1 MDTSLWLLHSLRLD
15 WPVDWTAVF
24 GRSAPLLMEIGFGG
38 ADFLVDLTESRPEA
52 NVIGVELSLP
62 SLKKGAK
69 KLQAGDLRNGRVV
82 QGAGQ
87 LVLWA
92 LCLPD
97 SLDEVYI
104 NFPDPWPKER
114 HHGRRLISDTF
125 LHLLATRLKAGGR
138 LDIATDHA
146 DYAAWIVRHLER
158 SPYFASRLPATYV
171 NEDPERITTK
181 YEQKGFDEGRAGH
194 YFKWRR
200 TETPAPNLFP
210 IPKELPMPHVV
221 LHSPLSLEEISRRF
235 TPQSARSENAR
246 IELLEMFQ
254 STRDGKLLVEAYVR
268 EEPLA
273 QRVGLTIRRREPGDM
288 VVGLHEVGFPRPT
301 PGIQLAI
308 AHLAQWVVGLDPAS
322 EIVRSTVDTAVVE
335 KD

>member
-62 SLKKGAK
+62 SLKKGPRSCKRAIC
-69 KLQAGDLRNGRVV
+69 ATASVV

-158 SPYFASRLPATYV
+158 SPCFASRLPATYV

-181 YEQKGFDEGRAGH
+181 YEQKGSMKGAPVIILSGGAL
-194 YFKWRR
+194 KRR
-200 TETPAPNLFP
+200 PPIFFP
-210 IPKELPMPHVV
+210 SPRSCPCPM
-221 LHSPLSLEEISRRF
+221 LSCI
-235 TPQSARSENAR
+235 
-246 IELLEMFQ
+246 
-254 STRDGKLLVEAYVR
+254 
-268 EEPLA
+268 
-273 QRVGLTIRRREPGDM
+273 
-288 VVGLHEVGFPRPT
+288 H
-301 PGIQLAI
+301 
-308 AHLAQWVVGLDPAS
+308 HLAWRKLAAGLRRKAPGRKMRVLNCWKCSNQPATAS
-322 EIVRSTVDTAVVE
+322 CWWRLTFEKSRWRSALA
-335 KD
+335 